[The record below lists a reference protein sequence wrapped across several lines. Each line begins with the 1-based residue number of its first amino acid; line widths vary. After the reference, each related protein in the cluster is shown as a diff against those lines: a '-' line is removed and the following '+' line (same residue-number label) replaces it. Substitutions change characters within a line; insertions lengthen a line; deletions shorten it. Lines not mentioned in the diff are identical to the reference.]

1 MFPLE
6 KKLICIF
13 YYSAMYFSHLDVFQI
28 APYCLV
34 EVERDLSSISRR
46 YPRLSVSPEFS
57 KVGHFCKSCLYAE
70 NPSLQVIPCL
80 HCLCHPK
87 KFIISCLLSMQLVV
101 RWPKED
107 TDISLC
113 TPVSYVLFSLSLS
126 LSDTLCSLTS
136 KYTCTIN
143 FLVEIWLQIKNL
155 RSLCWPSY

>member
-57 KVGHFCKSCLYAE
+57 KVEHFSKSCFYAE

-113 TPVSYVLFSLSLS
+113 TPVSYALFSLSLS
-126 LSDTLCSLTS
+126 LSL
-136 KYTCTIN
+136 
-143 FLVEIWLQIKNL
+143 
-155 RSLCWPSY
+155 